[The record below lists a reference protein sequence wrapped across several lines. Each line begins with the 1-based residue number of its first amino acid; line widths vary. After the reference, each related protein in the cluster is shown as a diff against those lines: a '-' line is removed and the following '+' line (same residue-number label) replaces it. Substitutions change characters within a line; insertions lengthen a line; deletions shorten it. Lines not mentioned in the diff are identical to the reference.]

1 MDQPWQDQWL
11 DAMSAVKPNVVVLLA
26 GRWEVVDREY
36 KGKWTNILQPT
47 FAAYV
52 KSQLE
57 AASKLVT
64 TTGANLVFLT
74 APCTDEGEQPD
85 GQPWPED
92 DPARLAEYNKLLYQ
106 VAALHPKTDSV
117 VDLDAAVCP
126 GGKFT
131 TPSTGWPSG
140 ATTAC
145 TSPTP
150 AVTSWP
156 RTSCR
161 PIVAAGRAQMAASAA
176 TTHDAARVEA
186 RQPAG
191 EAGFGFTFCGLTFR
205 LVLATTHC
213 ALSDGSRWPSSIS
226 ALSEMVVMSEFH
238 EPSSELAWAASGRAM
253 RSSWAASFWNSATVA
268 ADVPGAT
275 ERS

>member
-11 DAMSAVKPNVVVLLA
+11 NAMSAVKPNVVVLLA

-57 AASKLVT
+57 AASTLVT

-92 DPARLAEYNKLLYQ
+92 NPARLAEYNKLLYQ

-126 GGKFT
+126 ERQVHHHHRRGGG
-131 TPSTGWPSG
+131 PAQRRRPLHRRRWGRGGQGHHAGHRGGGTGPDG
-140 ATTAC
+140 GE
-145 TSPTP
+145 
-150 AVTSWP
+150 
-156 RTSCR
+156 RHDHHHHDD
-161 PIVAAGRAQMAASAA
+161 AAGVEVVSR
-176 TTHDAARVEA
+176 RV
-186 RQPAG
+186 RPG
-191 EAGFGFTFCGLTFR
+191 
-205 LVLATTHC
+205 
-213 ALSDGSRWPSSIS
+213 SGSRS
-226 ALSEMVVMSEFH
+226 A
-238 EPSSELAWAASGRAM
+238 G
-253 RSSWAASFWNSATVA
+253 
-268 ADVPGAT
+268 
-275 ERS
+275 